1 MNSTSSVGC
10 YVFKFYKLPFAATE
24 KNVITFKLQGNLIY
38 LHSDKHDLLSLL
50 APSCSVVLTAQTI
63 LIANTQ
69 PREYLSTQGFSVS
82 NEQIKIACYLF
93 SIFLL

>member
-69 PREYLSTQGFSVS
+69 YLSTQGFSVS

-93 SIFLL
+93 SIFSL